1 MGKKVKIVVDCD
13 NSFSFGDINAFTS
26 QLGCCLDVEH
36 NPITKIKGP
45 HYTADISV
53 EDDSEEKAAAEKPED
68 FKGMTLYEFS
78 NKIEISRNFSRE
90 DCERLYQECKD
101 ERLVC
106 KYEIGNLGTLND
118 ILNYVIKDVKQYL
131 IFN

>member
-36 NPITKIKGP
+36 NPITKIVGP

-53 EDDSEEKAAAEKPED
+53 EDDSEEKAAAEKPEE
-68 FKGMTLYEFS
+68 LEYLAIYETD
-78 NKIEISRNFSRE
+78 NKIKFRNDLSRE
-90 DCERLYQECKD
+90 EFEKLYQDVKNTKSA
-101 ERLVC
+101 R
-106 KYEIGNLGTLND
+106 KFKIKNLGVPNSITLVVSSK
-118 ILNYVIKDVKQYL
+118 LSKM
-131 IFN
+131 